1 VSPSPPPSFASLG
14 TKLSAPPS
22 LYSTGGTIISAS
34 SYGPLDN
41 INYGGAPGPTP
52 AQFVSNNS
60 EVLNLAQI
68 GILSFPA
75 PGGSAGINSSL
86 FLNVSQYAN
95 KQLCAEGSDLV
106 GAVVF
111 HGTDTMIETVSD
123 NLPSHEIPA
132 HAIQCSGDWS

>member
-1 VSPSPPPSFASLG
+1 VSPAPNHPASRYTICLAGCSPSLS
-14 TKLSAPPS
+14 TISS

-34 SYGPLDN
+34 SYGPFDN

-52 AQFVSNNS
+52 AQFVNNNS

-68 GILSFPA
+68 GVLSFPA

-111 HGTDTMIETVSD
+111 HGTNTMIETVGD
-123 NLPSHEIPA
+123 LPEIPSA
-132 HAIQCSGDWS
+132 NIM